1 MEHLILKRNKDF
13 GMLFYMGKLICY
25 TIDPHKLTTGLYTL
39 ELDYSPKF
47 KATLPHIY
55 NEEIK
60 ASRGFRIHVRQHSK
74 G

>member
-25 TIDPHKLTTGLYTL
+25 TIDPHKLTTGLYHL

-60 ASRGFRIHVRQHSK
+60 ASRGFRIHVRQYTK
-74 G
+74 